1 MNSKVGIQQY
11 IQATYETLYMTCIT
25 MVIAVFFGIL
35 IATTLYVTR
44 KKGLFE
50 NKIVNVCLNTVV
62 NIVRSLPF
70 IILLFAIIPFTR
82 LVVGTAIGTE
92 ATIVPLVMYSAPY
105 IGRLIESALLEVDNG
120 VIEAGKSVA
129 ATRLRI
135 IACFV
140 YPEALPAIMNNLTIA
155 TIGVIGA
162 TAMAGTVGGGGLG
175 YLALAYGY
183 QRFNGEVMLVTVIL
197 LIMIVQIIQFSGNQ
211 ISRKLDHTK

>member
-1 MNSKVGIQQY
+1 MNNKVSLQQY
-11 IQATYETLYMTCIT
+11 TQAIYETLYMTVTT
-25 MVIAVFFGIL
+25 MIIATILGVI

-50 NKIVNVCLNTVV
+50 NIVINAVLNTIV

-92 ATIVPLVMYSAPY
+92 ATIVPLVIYSAPY
-105 IGRLIESALLEVDNG
+105 IGRLIESALLEVDQG

-129 ATRLRI
+129 ASKLRI
-135 IACFV
+135 IIRFV
-140 YPEALPAIMNNLTIA
+140 YPEAFPTIVNNLTIA

-183 QRFNGEVMLVTVIL
+183 QRFNGEVMFITVIL
-197 LIMIVQIIQFSGNQ
+197 LIVIVQIIQFAGNR

>member
-11 IQATYETLYMTCIT
+11 AQAIFETLYMTFTT
-25 MVIAVFFGIL
+25 MVIATLLGII
-35 IATTLYVTR
+35 IATVLYVTR
-44 KKGLFE
+44 KKGLYE
-50 NKIVNVCLNTVV
+50 NTVVNAILNMAV

-82 LVVGTAIGTE
+82 LVIGTAIGTE

-105 IGRLIESALLEVDNG
+105 IGRLIESALLEVDSG

-129 ATRLRI
+129 ASKLRI
-135 IACFV
+135 ILRFV
-140 YPEALPAIMNNLTIA
+140 YPEALPTIINNLTIA

-183 QRFNGEVMLVTVIL
+183 QRFNGEVMFITVAL
-197 LIMIVQIIQFSGNQ
+197 LIIIVQIIQFVGNR
-211 ISRKLDHTK
+211 ISRALDHTK